1 MIVTFYDH
9 FIKQTLLLLS
19 AVKIL
24 FFVSQR
30 QEIKVQINMTTVLY
44 ARRVAME
51 SNTTGTTRYK
61 NKNEI
66 DEVSQYLEL
75 ILSLFIFNMCVYKS
89 RKLLQMQTPCAFC

>member
-1 MIVTFYDH
+1 
-9 FIKQTLLLLS
+9 
-19 AVKIL
+19 
-24 FFVSQR
+24 
-30 QEIKVQINMTTVLY
+30 
-44 ARRVAME
+44 ME

-75 ILSLFIFNMCVYKS
+75 ILFLFIFNMCVYKS